1 MRRRAIVLLTTMAI
15 QPGALRAG
23 IEAPAGS
30 KKKVLAFGFLL
41 VTMLALSLLLVVP
54 SPAHAATT
62 FTVNSTGDAN
72 DTNLGDG
79 LCGVNPLPAPPT
91 TCTLRAA
98 LQQAHVLAGAD
109 KIKFNIPDNPNI
121 PGLEVKTI
129 SPASELPDIEEQ
141 VTIDGYSQPGAKANT
156 LTIGTNAVL
165 KIELNG
171 SDLGAS
177 SSALSIRASDCVV
190 KGLAINRFGSNG
202 IRIGTLGVGSH
213 QGNRIVGNF
222 MGTDPSGTIDLGNG
236 SSGVFIFGGDSSSNT
251 IGGSRPA
258 ARNLISGNQGGGVG
272 IAAGAADNAVMGN
285 LIGTRANGTGALG
298 NTDNGVSID
307 GGASD
312 NLVGGTLPETANT
325 IAFNGGGVVV
335 KGDDSTG
342 NSILR
347 NSMFS
352 NDHSGIDLGGDG
364 PTPNDPGDEDNGPNN
379 LQNKPRIGLAEN
391 SGGET
396 TIQGML
402 DSTPNE
408 TFKVR
413 FFSNPAGDPLEGKK
427 YIGAKSV
434 TTDASG
440 NGSFTFK
447 PENQVSAGQ
456 TITATATRNS
466 TGDTSEFSATEEVV

>member
-1 MRRRAIVLLTTMAI
+1 VIQTKTQRPAIERALALTFLLTTLLVA
-15 QPGALRAG
+15 AG
-23 IEAPAGS
+23 VLLPAG
-30 KKKVLAFGFLL
+30 
-41 VTMLALSLLLVVP
+41 
-54 SPAHAATT
+54 PAYAATT

-109 KIKFNIPDNPNI
+109 KIKFNIPDNPSI

-129 SPASELPDIEEQ
+129 SPGSELPDIEEQ

-156 LTIGTNAVL
+156 LKVGTNAVL

-171 SDLGAS
+171 SNAGPTS
-177 SSALSIRASDCVV
+177 NALSIRASECVV
-190 KGLAINRFGSNG
+190 KGLAINRFRHNG
-202 IRIGTLGVGSH
+202 INIGALGVGPY

-222 MGTDPSGTIDLGNG
+222 IGTDPSGTIDLGNNG
-236 SSGVFIFGGDSSSNT
+236 RGVSILGEDTSANT

-258 ARNLISGNQGGGVG
+258 GRNLISGNEWGGVG

-298 NTDNGVSID
+298 NTDNGVFIL

-312 NLVGGTLPETANT
+312 NLVGGTLSGTANT
-325 IAFNGGGVVV
+325 IAFNGGGVAVLH
-335 KGDDSTG
+335 DDSTG

-352 NDHSGIDLGGDG
+352 NDHSGIDLSGDG
-364 PTPNDPGDEDNGPNN
+364 ATPNDPGDVDAGPNN

-396 TIQGML
+396 TVQGLL

-408 TFKVR
+408 TFKVL

-427 YIGAKSV
+427 YIGARSV
-434 TTDASG
+434 TTDADG

-447 PENQVSAGQ
+447 PENQVPAGQ

-466 TGDTSEFSATEEVV
+466 TGDTSEFSAPEEVV

>member
-1 MRRRAIVLLTTMAI
+1 MVEARAERPARNMALI
-15 QPGALRAG
+15 L
-23 IEAPAGS
+23 
-30 KKKVLAFGFLL
+30 GFLL
-41 VTMLALSLLLVVP
+41 AVVVVMLLVQR
-54 SPAHAATT
+54 SAHAATT

-129 SPASELPDIEEQ
+129 SPASDLPDITDT
-141 VTIDGYSQPGAKANT
+141 VTIDGYTQPGAKANT
-156 LTIGTNAVL
+156 LKVGTNAVL
-165 KIELNG
+165 KIELDG

-177 SSALSIRASDCVV
+177 SSALSIRTSDSVV
-190 KGLAINRFGSNG
+190 KGLVINRFGSNG
-202 IRIGTLGVGSH
+202 ISIGTLGVGPC

-222 MGTDPSGTIDLGNG
+222 MGTDPSGTMDLGNG
-236 SSGVFIFGGDSSSNT
+236 SRGVFIFGGDSSGNT

-258 ARNLISGNQGGGVG
+258 GRNLISGNQGGGVG

-285 LIGTRANGTGALG
+285 LIGTRASGTGALTNLG
-298 NTDNGVSID
+298 NGVSID

-312 NLVGGTLPETANT
+312 NLVGGTLPESANT

-335 KGDDSTG
+335 LRDDSTG
-342 NSILR
+342 NGILR

-352 NDHSGIDLGGDG
+352 NDHAGIDLGGDG
-364 PTPNDPGDEDNGPNN
+364 ATPDDPGDGDAGPNN

-391 SGGET
+391 SGGDT
-396 TIQGML
+396 TVQGLL
-402 DSTPNE
+402 DSTPNG
-408 TFKVR
+408 TFKIR

-427 YIGAKSV
+427 YIGARSV

-447 PENQVSAGQ
+447 PGNQVPAGQ
-456 TITATATRNS
+456 TVTATATRNS
-466 TGDTSEFSATEEVV
+466 TGDTSEFSAAEEVV

>member
-1 MRRRAIVLLTTMAI
+1 VAVTVTVLFGLLLLTA
-15 QPGALRAG
+15 QPAYA
-23 IEAPAGS
+23 
-30 KKKVLAFGFLL
+30 K
-41 VTMLALSLLLVVP
+41 
-54 SPAHAATT
+54 T

-109 KIKFNIPDNPNI
+109 TINFKIPDDPGI

-129 SPASELPDIEEQ
+129 SPDSELPDIEEK
-141 VTIDGYSQPGAKANT
+141 VTINGYSQPGAKANT
-156 LTIGTNAVL
+156 LAQGTNAVL

-171 SDLGAS
+171 SNAGVS
-177 SSALSIRASDCVV
+177 SSGLSIRASECVV
-190 KGLAINRFGSNG
+190 KGLVINRFRHNG
-202 IRIGTLGVGSH
+202 ISISGPVDDSYKS
-213 QGNRIVGNF
+213 NSIKGNF
-222 MGTDPSGTIDLGNG
+222 IGSDPSGTTDLGNA
-236 SSGVFIFGGDSSSNT
+236 SRGVFIANEGTSGNRV
-251 IGGSRPA
+251 GGSRPA
-258 ARNLISGNQGGGVG
+258 GRNLISGNEGGGVG
-272 IAAGAADNAVMGN
+272 IASSATDNSVMGN
-285 LIGTRANGTGALG
+285 LIGTNANGTGALTNSG
-298 NTDNGVSID
+298 DGVSIH

-312 NLVGGTLPETANT
+312 NLVGGTLPRDANT

-335 KGDDSTG
+335 KADDSTG

-364 PTPNDPGDEDNGPNN
+364 ATPDDPGDGDAGPNN
-379 LQNKPRIGLAEN
+379 LQNKPRIGLAKN

-396 TIQGML
+396 TVQGIL
-402 DSTPNE
+402 DSTPNK
-408 TFKVR
+408 TFKIQ

-434 TTDASG
+434 TTSATG
-440 NGSFTFK
+440 NISFTFK
-447 PENQVSAGQ
+447 PDNQVPAGR

-466 TGDTSEFSATEEVV
+466 TGDTSEFSAPEEVV

>member
-1 MRRRAIVLLTTMAI
+1 MEGLVQRKRT
-15 QPGALRAG
+15 
-23 IEAPAGS
+23 
-30 KKKVLAFGFLL
+30 LAMGLF
-41 VTMLALSLLLVVP
+41 VAMVALSLLLITAN
-54 SPAHAATT
+54 PAHAKT
-62 FTVNSTGDAN
+62 FTVNSTGDAS

-109 KIKFNIPDNPNI
+109 KIKFDIS
-121 PGLEVKTI
+121 GSGVKTI
-129 SPASELPDIEEQ
+129 SPGSELPTIEEPL
-141 VTIDGYSQPGAKANT
+141 TIDGYSQPGAKANT
-156 LTIGTNAVL
+156 LKVGTNAVL

-171 SDLGAS
+171 SNAGLT
-177 SSALSIRASDCVV
+177 SSALSIRASECVI
-190 KGLAINRFGSNG
+190 KGLVINRFGHNG
-202 IRIGTLGVGSH
+202 ISVGTLDAGPY
-213 QGNRIVGNF
+213 QDNRIAGNF
-222 MGTDPSGTIDLGNG
+222 IGTDPSGTVDLGNAAR
-236 SSGVFIFGGDSSSNT
+236 GVFILGEDTSSNT
-251 IGGSRPA
+251 VGGSRPA
-258 ARNLISGNQGGGVG
+258 GRNLISGNEGDGVG

-285 LIGTRANGTGALG
+285 LLGTRATGTGALTNVG
-298 NTDNGVSID
+298 NGVSIH

-312 NLVGGTLPETANT
+312 NLVGGTLPESSNT
-325 IAFNGGGVVV
+325 IAFNGGGVVILR
-335 KGDDSTG
+335 DDSTG
-342 NSILR
+342 NTILR

-364 PTPNDPGDEDNGPNN
+364 VTPDDPGDVDAGPNN

-396 TIQGML
+396 TVQGLL

-408 TFKVR
+408 TFKIR

-440 NGSFTFK
+440 NRSFNFK
-447 PENQVSAGQ
+447 PENQVPAGQ
-456 TITATATRNS
+456 TVTATATRNS
-466 TGDTSEFSATEEVV
+466 TGDTSEFSAPEEVVAQ